1 MAHVYISIGSNLEGP
16 VERVRRAVEAL
27 RACGTVVAVSPLYR
41 TAPWGPVRDQP
52 EFVNAVV
59 ALDTHLTP
67 HDLLLQLKTIE
78 RQFGRS
84 GKGERFGPREL
95 DLDILT
101 YDDVRLDEE
110 DLVLPHP
117 RMNQRAFVMV
127 PLADLD
133 EAYVAMRDALPP
145 EERRGVTRL

>member
-1 MAHVYISIGSNLEGP
+1 M
-16 VERVRRAVEAL
+16 
-27 RACGTVVAVSPLYR
+27 
-41 TAPWGPVRDQP
+41 RDQP

-59 ALDTHLTP
+59 ALDTHLAP
-67 HDLLLQLKTIE
+67 HDLLMQLKMIE
-78 RQFGRS
+78 RQFGRRA
-84 GKGERFGPREL
+84 KGERFGPREL

-101 YDDVRLDEE
+101 YDDVRLDEA

-117 RMNQRAFVMV
+117 RMNERAFVLV

-133 EAYVAMRDALPP
+133 EAYAAVRDALPA